1 MELDIQSMATGKKLY
16 IRKGVNGRKMYF
28 RDGKMISQKS
38 YAASLKARSR
48 SKRQTRRPS
57 RSTKKRGVPRLPKI
71 GARSKMKKTLPHP
84 SVTGMASGLAI
95 AAYLNAGKATDTGM
109 AGVGTVTGDGVV
121 KDITDGQLGK
131 AFDTLSTNAINMI
144 ASDKG
149 RKTLV
154 TAGGI
159 AALGAFARRQFPQL
173 KLGGSKLYFR
183 I

>member
-95 AAYLNAGKATDTGM
+95 AAYLNAGK
-109 AGVGTVTGDGVV
+109 TVTDKYSSIQMDGVI
-121 KDITDGQLGK
+121 KDITDGQLGQ
-131 AFDTLSTNAINMI
+131 AFSTLSSNAVNMI
-144 ASDKG
+144 STDTG